1 MEETY
6 IANQATEPEG
16 SNNVLFSPQEHVLYY
31 RGEGMFKS
39 GLHLKISIFR
49 AHLKHLVFSTISA
62 CDKHTLY
69 GSSAKQKPL
78 DFFLV
83 VPRQHFNHQN
93 ICDKAQRGHLLWR
106 LHRQ

>member
-1 MEETY
+1 MQETY
-6 IANQATEPEG
+6 IDYHTAEPEG
-16 SNNVLFSPQEHVLYY
+16 SNNVLFSRQEHVLYY

-69 GSSAKQKPL
+69 GS
-78 DFFLV
+78 
-83 VPRQHFNHQN
+83 
-93 ICDKAQRGHLLWR
+93 
-106 LHRQ
+106 